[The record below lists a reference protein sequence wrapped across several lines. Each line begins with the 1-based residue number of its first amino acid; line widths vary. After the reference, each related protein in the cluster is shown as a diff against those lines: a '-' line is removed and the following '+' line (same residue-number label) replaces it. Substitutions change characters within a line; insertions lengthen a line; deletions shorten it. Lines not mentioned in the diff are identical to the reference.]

1 MHAFATDPLFQLY
14 AICSAIL
21 SLQMLL
27 LAAITPA
34 RRAKVKN
41 FMNPEDSAV
50 SPKGSTLIDGAEH
63 PDVARVQRAHRN
75 LNESLPLFFALG
87 LIYVLQGGCLLG
99 GQICFIGFTAARA
112 THSIVYLKALQPA
125 RTICYAIG
133 AFALLGLI
141 GMILINSC
149 GCCCTAKV

>member
-1 MHAFATDPLFQLY
+1 MHAYAADPLFKLF
-14 AICSAIL
+14 AICAAIL

-27 LAAITPA
+27 LAALTPA

-41 FMNPEDSAV
+41 VMNPEDTVV
-50 SPKGSTLIDGAEH
+50 SPQGSTLIDGAEH

-87 LIYVLQGGCLLG
+87 LIYVLQGGSLLG
-99 GQICFIGFTAARA
+99 GQICFIGFTVARA
-112 THSIVYLKALQPA
+112 LHSIVYLKALQPA

-141 GMILINSC
+141 GMILVHAL
-149 GCCCTAKV
+149 GCCATKV

>member
-1 MHAFATDPLFQLY
+1 MHTFATEPLSKLF
-14 AICSAIL
+14 AICAALL

-34 RRAKVKN
+34 RRAKVKQM
-41 FMNPEDSAV
+41 MNPEDAAV
-50 SPKGSTLIDGAEH
+50 SPKGATLIDGAEH

-87 LIYVLQGGCLLG
+87 LIYTLQGGCLLG
-99 GQICFIGFTAARA
+99 GQICFCVFTGARIL
-112 THSIVYLKALQPA
+112 HMVVYLKGLQPA

-133 AFALLGLI
+133 AFALFGLI
-141 GMILINSC
+141 VMVVLNAVG
-149 GCCCTAKV
+149 CCTAAA